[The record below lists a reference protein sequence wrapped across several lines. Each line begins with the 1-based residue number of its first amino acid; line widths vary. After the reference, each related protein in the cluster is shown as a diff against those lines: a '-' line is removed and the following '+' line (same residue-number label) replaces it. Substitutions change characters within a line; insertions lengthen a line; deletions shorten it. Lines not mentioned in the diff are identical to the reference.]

1 MSDKVVVTGA
11 AGFIGS
17 HLCEALVAQGL
28 RVTGV
33 DSFNPNYDVR
43 IKRGNLA
50 SLVDHDRFE
59 LIEGSIN
66 DIDLEKVVSGA
77 GYVFHLAAQAGV
89 RDSWAKRFDEYVD
102 ANIRATQR
110 LCEACRGKPLDRF
123 VYASS
128 SSVYGDTAELPMNEG
143 HPTRPFSPYGVTKLS
158 GEALC
163 LLYRQNFG
171 LPVVSLRFFTV
182 YGPRQRPD
190 MAFHKFIAR
199 AFDGKPIEVF
209 GQGHQT
215 RDFTYV
221 SDIVDANRLA
231 MSYDGPHTIFNI
243 GGGSRVTLNAAL
255 EVLTGG
261 LTGKAAVEVV
271 FVDPVKGDVMHTYA
285 DIGLARRELGYSP
298 KVDLEEGM
306 GREIEWIASLRR
318 SLGSGQAV

>member
-1 MSDKVVVTGA
+1 MADKVVVTGA

-17 HLCEALVAQGL
+17 HLCESLVAQGF

-43 IKRGNLA
+43 IKRKNLA
-50 SLVDHDRFE
+50 SIANDDRFD
-59 LIEGSIN
+59 LVEGSIN
-66 DIDLEKVVSGA
+66 DVDLEKTLSGA
-77 GYVFHLAAQAGV
+77 RYVFHLAAQAGV
-89 RDSWAKRFDEYVD
+89 RDSWARRFDDYID

-110 LCEACRGKPLDRF
+110 LCEACRGKPLETF

-128 SSVYGDTAELPMNEG
+128 SSVYGDTAELPMNER

-190 MAFHKFIAR
+190 MAFHKFIAG
-199 AFDGKPIEVF
+199 AFDGKPIDVF
-209 GQGHQT
+209 GDGNQT

-231 MSYDGPHTIFNI
+231 MSYSGPHSVFNI
-243 GGGSRVTLNAAL
+243 GGGSRIGLNAAL
-255 EVLTGG
+255 EVLTAG
-261 LTGKAAVEVV
+261 LAGKAQVQVV
-271 FVDPVKGDVMHTYA
+271 FREPVKGDVMHTYA

-298 KVDLEEGM
+298 KVGLEEGIA
-306 GREIEWIASLRR
+306 REIEWIASLRR
-318 SLGSGQAV
+318 SLVSG